1 MIALLQ
7 RVNSAKV
14 CINQQSYSA
23 INNGL
28 LVLLGIDKND
38 RLVDIHYLIDKI
50 INLRIFN
57 DNKQKMNLS
66 ILDIKGEIL
75 VVSQFILLANIKKG
89 RRPSFI
95 DSAEPKI
102 AEKLYNMFVDKLN
115 KVDLIIESGKF
126 GAIMDIQLINN
137 GPATFILNSKI

>member
-75 VVSQFILLANIKKG
+75 VVSQFTLLANIKKG

-102 AEKLYNMFVDKLN
+102 AEKLYNMFVDKL
-115 KVDLIIESGKF
+115 
-126 GAIMDIQLINN
+126 
-137 GPATFILNSKI
+137 

>member
-38 RLVDIHYLIDKI
+38 
-50 INLRIFN
+50 NNIF
-57 DNKQKMNLS
+57 K
-66 ILDIKGEIL
+66 
-75 VVSQFILLANIKKG
+75 
-89 RRPSFI
+89 R
-95 DSAEPKI
+95 
-102 AEKLYNMFVDKLN
+102 
-115 KVDLIIESGKF
+115 
-126 GAIMDIQLINN
+126 
-137 GPATFILNSKI
+137 